1 MGGTRKSE
9 RSQCKGSDATQ
20 GLDKNDSQ
28 ILNWIIEFAS
38 SHGNHQ
44 IIKGAA
50 LAAFPWCRNGWLL
63 QLSHTA
69 RDFQVTPAKW
79 LSIGCT

>member
-9 RSQCKGSDATQ
+9 RSQCKCSDATQ
-20 GLDKNDSQ
+20 ILDKNDSQ

-50 LAAFPWCRNGWLL
+50 LAAF
-63 QLSHTA
+63 T
-69 RDFQVTPAKW
+69 
-79 LSIGCT
+79 